1 MNAKVLSAEK
11 VVPKINLLAN
21 AFVGKRIKN
30 KTNTNAFASI
40 LPMKQQ
46 LETSHS
52 FLKSKTTMP
61 PNQNNGDGT
70 KAEDGISSLP
80 TQDVICIAD
89 QFHFSSFYSSTNLAG
104 LDDNNDDLSVNTPT
118 PSTAGGGNA
127 NAAGGGGGG
136 VGKDGNSPRDI
147 RSDSISII
155 DAPMKPHTIANP
167 DRVKLKF
174 YSNVL
179 GDNSTFIHYGK

>member
-1 MNAKVLSAEK
+1 
-11 VVPKINLLAN
+11 
-21 AFVGKRIKN
+21 
-30 KTNTNAFASI
+30 
-40 LPMKQQ
+40 
-46 LETSHS
+46 
-52 FLKSKTTMP
+52 MP
-61 PNQNNGDGT
+61 PNNQNNDST

-80 TQDVICIAD
+80 PTNDVICIAD

-118 PSTAGGGNA
+118 PSTAGG
-127 NAAGGGGGG
+127 NAATAVGGGG
-136 VGKDGNSPRDI
+136 VGKDGSSPRDI

-155 DAPMKPHTIANP
+155 DAPMKPHTIDAVANA

>member
-1 MNAKVLSAEK
+1 
-11 VVPKINLLAN
+11 
-21 AFVGKRIKN
+21 
-30 KTNTNAFASI
+30 
-40 LPMKQQ
+40 MKQQ
-46 LETSHS
+46 TAHS
-52 FLKSKTTMP
+52 SLKSKTTMP

-70 KAEDGISSLP
+70 KAEDGVSALP

-118 PSTAGGGNA
+118 PSTAGGNA
-127 NAAGGGGGG
+127 TAVGGGG
-136 VGKDGNSPRDI
+136 VGKDGSSPRDI

-179 GDNSTFIHYGK
+179 GDNSTFIHYGKFAVALLYVLV